1 MKEFKELSANVRL
14 KYHPKSGKQAYKLL
28 LSALNAEIEEKQ
40 SILTELKDENVKQ
53 KFIKEWK
60 PETKSVTIYGT

>member
-1 MKEFKELSANVRL
+1 MQTKNMSADVKL
-14 KYHPKSGKQAYKLL
+14 KCHPKSGKQAYKLL

-53 KFIKEWK
+53 KFIREWT